1 MRKTIRELSCGLLA
15 AVLLALLL
23 LPPVARAAGDDGQAR
38 YAAAV
43 YDNASGMP
51 FSEANLTIQTPDGFI
66 YIGSYGGL
74 TRFDG
79 RSFEAVEGVSS
90 AVSLYVDSR
99 DRLWVGTSEMGAV
112 CIDGG
117 SLTVYGAEAGLTSS
131 SVRGFC
137 EEENG
142 DILMATRSG
151 LFVLD
156 GAGQIREI
164 RDERFVGKYFL
175 ALVGDGLGNVYGV
188 VRDEALFMLRGE
200 EVVHWWT
207 LEEAGFDT
215 EVVYPDPSRSGYVY
229 FGTEGSELYYGSM
242 AEPVSALKRIDLGS
256 VTGINW
262 LLKDRDRLWVCAG
275 DGMGYLDAEGSFTRM
290 DQLPVKNAFEHIFKD
305 REGNLWVSSSRR
317 GVMKLSPGIFTD
329 VTAIAGMGNRVVN
342 AVMQAG
348 GRLYIGTDTGLV
360 VTDERFS
367 PTEDP
372 ASALLGE
379 VRVRSITADAEG
391 KLWFGTY
398 SGLGLVCMDA
408 ETGEYRCYTQKDG
421 LPSDFVRDALQL
433 SGGDMLVSTS
443 EGFCR
448 LREGTVVRTFGPG
461 DGLNTTVLCMC
472 EASDGTVYIGSDGE
486 GIFALSG
493 DALRPFAGGDL
504 LPGGVILSLKSDG
517 RRDRIWTLTGRYA
530 LACLANGELQSIE
543 ELPGGEKNASPYYDL
558 IPAED
563 GRLWLLGCS
572 GICVVDGDALL
583 AGDVSG
589 AVLYG
594 VSSGL
599 PHMSAANSRS
609 YVTADGVAYLA
620 GADGVTA
627 VDLHSTLNAVSA
639 PQLCIP
645 YVEIDGERIWLRE
658 GERVVIPR
666 EARRIRI
673 YAYALT
679 YSLEDP
685 DVRYRLEGFDAEDS
699 VAAASRLPVV
709 SYTNLPGGSYTF
721 RFALA
726 EEGGAELRLELV
738 KEKRLYEYS
747 AVSAAGA
754 VIVLALL
761 AWFVSRLLKRQKLR
775 LEAKGEEERID
786 SELRMAAS
794 IQADLL
800 PKGDPA
806 FPGRR
811 EFEVCASMRPAREI
825 GGDFYDFFLIDED
838 HLALTVADVSGK
850 GIPAALY
857 MTMSKTLL
865 KNTALHEKSP
875 ACVLREVNARLW
887 ENHEANMSVAVWLG
901 ILELSTGVLLWADAG
916 HVRPLVRQ
924 KGRWT
929 FVEKEKSAPLGTVDP
944 EAFAR
949 AEGAGFAD
957 RELRMQPGDLLFQYT
972 DGVIEAAD
980 RKKTAFGEDRLLAAM
995 AQISSD
1001 ELKEAGEQ
1009 LRQEL
1014 DGFTEKETQADD
1026 ITMLLL
1032 RYHGPAGA

>member
-1 MRKTIRELSCGLLA
+1 MRKTIKAQVWGLLA
-15 AVLLALLL
+15 ALLAALLL
-23 LPPVARAAGDDGQAR
+23 LPPTVRAQDAGQAQ

-43 YDNASGMP
+43 YDNTSGMP
-51 FSEANLTIQTPDGFI
+51 YSEANLTIQTPDGFI

-79 RSFEAVEGVSS
+79 RSFEVVEGVSS

-117 SLTVYGAEAGLTSS
+117 SLTVYGPEEGLASS
-131 SVRGFC
+131 SVRGFY

-142 DILMATRSG
+142 NILMATRSG

-156 GAGQIREI
+156 GAGQVREI
-164 RDERFVGKYFL
+164 QDERFSGKYFL
-175 ALVGDGLGNVYGV
+175 ALAGDGLGNVYGV

-229 FGTEGSELYYGSM
+229 FGSEGSELYYGSM
-242 AEPVSALKRIDLGS
+242 AEPVSALERIDLGS
-256 VTGINW
+256 VTGVNW
-262 LLKDRDRLWVCAG
+262 LLKDGDRLWVCAG
-275 DGMGYLDAEGSFTRM
+275 DGMGYLDPGGVFTRM
-290 DQLPVKNAFEHIFKD
+290 DQLPVKNAFEHILRD

-329 VTAIAGMGNRVVN
+329 VTAIAGVGNRVVN
-342 AVMQAG
+342 ALLQTG
-348 GRLYIGTDTGLV
+348 GRLYIGTDTGLI
-360 VTDERFS
+360 VTDESFT
-367 PTEDP
+367 PVEDP

-379 VRVRSITADAEG
+379 VRVRSITEDASG

-398 SGLGLVCMDA
+398 SGFGLTCLDPK
-408 ETGEYRCYTQKDG
+408 TGEYRCYTQKEG
-421 LPSDFVRDALQL
+421 LPSGFVRDVLQL
-433 SGGDMLVSTS
+433 SGGDLLVSTL

-448 LREGTVVRTFGPG
+448 LREGTVLRTYGPA

-472 EASDGTVYIGSDGE
+472 EAPDGTVYIGSDGE
-486 GIFALSG
+486 GIFTLSG

-504 LPGGVILSLKSDG
+504 LPGGVVLSLKYDG
-517 RRDRIWTLTGRYA
+517 RRDLVWTLTGRYA
-530 LACLANGELQSIE
+530 LACIAGGELRSIE

-583 AGDVSG
+583 MGDVSD

-609 YVTADGVAYLA
+609 FVTPGGVAYLA

-627 VDLHSTLNAVSA
+627 VDLHSTLHAVSA

-645 YVEIDGERIWLRE
+645 YVEIDGHRIWLRE
-658 GERVVIPR
+658 GEKVVIPR
-666 EARRIRI
+666 DARRIRI

-685 DVRYRLEGFDAEDS
+685 EVRYRLEGFDAEDS
-699 VAAASRLPVV
+699 VSPASRLPVV

-721 RFALA
+721 RFSLA
-726 EEGGAELRLELV
+726 EGGEELRLELT
-738 KEKRLYEYS
+738 KEKRIYEYS
-747 AVSAAGA
+747 AVSAVGA
-754 VIVLALL
+754 VLLLALL
-761 AWFVSRLLKRQKLR
+761 AWFVRRLLKKQKLR
-775 LEAKGEEERID
+775 LEAKGEEERIN
-786 SELRMAAS
+786 SELSMATK

-800 PKGDPA
+800 PRGDPA
-806 FPGRR
+806 FPGRE
-811 EFEVCASMRPAREI
+811 EFEVCASMRPAKEI
-825 GGDFYDFFLIDED
+825 GGDFYDFYLIDED

-875 ACVLREVNARLW
+875 ALVLREVNARLW
-887 ENHEANMSVAVWLG
+887 ENQEANMSVSVWLG
-901 ILELSTGVLLWADAG
+901 ILELSTGLLLWADAG
-916 HVRPLVRQ
+916 HVRPLIGQ
-924 KGRWT
+924 KGRWS
-929 FVEKEKSAPLGTVDP
+929 FVEKEKSPPLGTVDP
-944 EAFAR
+944 EAA
-949 AEGAGFAD
+949 AQSEGMVFAD
-957 RELRMQPGDLLFQYT
+957 REWRMQPGDLLFQYT
-972 DGVIEAAD
+972 DGVVEAAN
-980 RKKTAFGEDRLLAAM
+980 RQKTPFGEDRLLAAM
-995 AQISSD
+995 AQISFED
-1001 ELKEAGEQ
+1001 LKEAEAQ
-1009 LRQEL
+1009 LRREL
-1014 DGFTEKETQADD
+1014 DGFAEKAPQADD

-1032 RYHGPAGA
+1032 RYRGPGD